1 VDLDRLTEI
10 APDILV
16 ATAVPY
22 VTTTT
27 VVVGPAGSCLVIDP
41 AVTVAEVTGLAA
53 SLSARGL
60 RPVAGWSTHPHWD
73 HVLWHTLLGADVP
86 RFAAPAAVATAARD
100 RDRILEATEETAPGH
115 DPAFIGQLTSLAAES
130 IPWDG
135 PAAEVIIHDAHA
147 PGHGAVFLPG
157 SGVLV
162 AGDMCSDIEMPL
174 LDMDA
179 ADPLGDY
186 RTGLSRLAAVSGV
199 RQVVPGHGHV
209 GDAEEFRRR
218 VAADVEYLGRL
229 ERGELFADPR
239 ITRDWLQDTH
249 QAQLRRFRH

>member
-1 VDLDRLTEI
+1 MLTEI
-10 APDILV
+10 APGVLV

-41 AVTVAEVTGLAA
+41 AVTAAEVTGLAA

-73 HVLWHTLLGADVP
+73 HVLWHPLLGADVP
-86 RFAAPAAVATAARD
+86 RFAAPIAVAAVERD
-100 RDRILEATEETAPGH
+100 RASILKATEETAPGH
-115 DPAFIGQLTSLAAES
+115 DPAFVGWLTPLTAES

-135 PAAEVIIHDAHA
+135 PAAEIIVHDAHA

-162 AGDMCSDIEMPL
+162 AGDMTSDIEMPL
-174 LDMDA
+174 LDLDGP
-179 ADPLGDY
+179 DPLGAY

-209 GDAEEFRRR
+209 GDAGEYRRR
-218 VAADVEYLGRL
+218 LDADVAYLDRL
-229 ERGELFADPR
+229 ERGELFDDPR
-239 ITRDWLQDTH
+239 ITRDWLRAAHD
-249 QAQLRRFRH
+249 AQLAYFRS